1 MAISSC
7 FSYVM
12 GENKVSFHS
21 FLKLSAL
28 ILYIDT
34 YFSYTCNINIINF
47 EYNKIFSTTSIVNVI
62 IFIFLFLWIYTLFI
76 SIINYIYFIIK
87 VRFLNEKNIDR
98 KIEIKIEYLKA
109 HSQITNNYT
118 LYQEYEEYKKLTSE
132 NQNISQNCMLLVI
145 ISVLNFICGYIYY
158 PTILTYILKNYLF
171 LFILIIAHLLLI
183 LYIWKKSLDF
193 IYDEHTCPKKLLGD
207 IDKT

>member
-21 FLKLSAL
+21 FLKLSAI

-34 YFSYTCNINIINF
+34 YFSYTYNINIINF
-47 EYNKIFSTTSIVNVI
+47 EFNKIFYTTSIINVI

-87 VRFLNEKNIDR
+87 VRFLKEKNID
-98 KIEIKIEYLKA
+98 INTEIKLEELKVHA
-109 HSQITNNYT
+109 QITNNYT
-118 LYQEYEEYKKLTSE
+118 LYKEYEEDKKSTYE
-132 NQNISQNCMLLVI
+132 NHNISQNCMLLVI
-145 ISVLNFICGYIYY
+145 ISVLNIICGYIYY
-158 PTILTYILKNYLF
+158 PTILTYIFKNHYL
-171 LFILIIAHLLLI
+171 LSILIIVHLLLI

-193 IYDEHTCPKKLLGD
+193 IYDKHTCPKKLLGD
-207 IDKT
+207 IDKS